1 MNSKK
6 QFWKTA
12 VVFAFFWNLV
22 LSIFKFLVFA
32 FTWSMSIF
40 SEWVHSIA
48 DTINQFLLYIGL
60 KKSKKK
66 ADNDFAYWYGKER
79 FFWAILSACW
89 IFFIWAWVTIYRW
102 IESLYMPHVI
112 ENYYLTYFML
122 GVSFLIEFNTLF
134 FALKSIYN
142 KEKWF
147 FKSIKESD
155 NASLAVILEDSVAIF
170 SLIIAFFA
178 ILLSKITWHTY
189 FDSIWSIII
198 WFLLWF
204 VAILLIIKNK
214 EYLIWKT
221 IDEHTKNELIKLI
234 KSDPI
239 VLKLLDFKS
248 QVIDIDTYIIKC
260 EIEYN
265 WTDLIKHINKNW
277 FLQENFTYI
286 NNDYDWFVRFCVD
299 FADRAPRLIWK
310 SIDKLEMKIKKEFP
324 EIKHIDIELN

>member
-1 MNSKK
+1 MTLNNQS
-6 QFWKTA
+6 WKLA
-12 VVFAFFWNLV
+12 VSFAFLWNLT
-22 LSIFKFLVFA
+22 LSLFKFIVFA

-48 DTINQFLLYIGL
+48 DTINQLLLYVGL
-60 KKSKKK
+60 KKSKKR
-66 ADNDFAYWYGKER
+66 ADNEFAYWYWKER

-102 IESLYMPHVI
+102 IEGLFTPHLI
-112 ENYYLTYFML
+112 ENYSLTYFIL
-122 GVSFLIEFNTLF
+122 LVSFLIEISTLF
-134 FALKSIYN
+134 FAINSIYK

-147 FKSIKESD
+147 LKSIKESD

-170 SLIIAFFA
+170 SLIIAFLA
-178 ILLSKITWHTY
+178 IFLSKITGYSY

-198 WFLLWF
+198 WVLLWF

-221 IDEHTKNELIKLI
+221 IDENLKKELIKLI
-234 KSDPI
+234 KAEPI

-248 QVIDIDTYIIKC
+248 QVIDINTYIIKC

-286 NNDYDWFVRFCVD
+286 NNDYEEFVRFCVG
-299 FADRAPRLIWK
+299 FADRAPRVIWK
-310 SIDKLEMKIKKEFP
+310 SIDKLENKIKKRFP
-324 EIKHIDIELN
+324 EIRHIDIELN